1 MNGSS
6 DSGDSNGGSPLRSDL
21 WSGTTHRIFNHFLV
35 RIVILGAA
43 QFQLGMQEL
52 PCNLHRSF
60 ICTEAVSK
68 EVLGKNAEHRTILQR
83 QYKRTES
90 ERRIKK

>member
-6 DSGDSNGGSPLRSDL
+6 DSGDSNGGSSPRSDL
-21 WSGTTHRIFNHFLV
+21 WSGTKYDFLV
-35 RIVILGAA
+35 RIAILGAA